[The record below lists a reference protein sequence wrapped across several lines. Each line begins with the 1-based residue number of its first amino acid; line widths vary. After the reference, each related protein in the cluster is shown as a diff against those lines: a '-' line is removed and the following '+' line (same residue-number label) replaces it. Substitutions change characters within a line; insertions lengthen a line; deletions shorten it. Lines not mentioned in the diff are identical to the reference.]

1 MIDCFLSLGS
11 NMGDKLENISNAIKF
26 IGLSP
31 ENSFLSKSEIY
42 ESRAMYNT
50 NLENFYNAV
59 IKIRTDLSPIELLAF
74 LKDIEKQMGRVKTI
88 DRYSERPIDIDIL
101 SYGDKII
108 DSKELTI
115 PHPHI
120 KERKFVLKPWSDID
134 SNYILARSNKKISD
148 LLDETSD
155 NSKLLTI
162 KE

>member
-11 NMGDKLENISNAIKF
+11 NMGNKLENISNAIRF
-26 IGLSP
+26 IELSP
-31 ENSFLSKSEIY
+31 ENFFLSKSEIY

-59 IKIRTDLSPIELLAF
+59 IKIKTDLPPMELLVF
-74 LKDIEKQMGRVKTI
+74 VKDIEKQMGRLKTTE
-88 DRYSERPIDIDIL
+88 RYSERPIDIDIL

-162 KE
+162 KK

>member
-11 NMGDKLENISNAIKF
+11 NMGNKLENISNAIRF
-26 IGLSP
+26 IELSP
-31 ENSFLSKSEIY
+31 GNSFLSKSEIY

-50 NLENFYNAV
+50 NLKNFYNAV

-74 LKDIEKQMGRVKTI
+74 LKDIEKQMGRVKTT

-108 DSKELTI
+108 NSKELTI

-148 LLDETSD
+148 LLNETSD

-162 KE
+162 KK

>member
-11 NMGDKLENISNAIKF
+11 NMGNKLENISNAIRF
-26 IGLSP
+26 IELSP
-31 ENSFLSKSEIY
+31 ESSFLSKSEIY

-59 IKIRTDLSPIELLAF
+59 IKIKTDLSPMELLAF
-74 LKDIEKQMGRVKTI
+74 VKDIEKQMGRLKTAE
-88 DRYSERPIDIDIL
+88 RYSERPIDIDIL

-108 DSKELTI
+108 DSKELII

-148 LLDETSD
+148 LLNETSD

-162 KE
+162 KK

>member
-11 NMGDKLENISNAIKF
+11 NMGNKLENISNAIRF
-26 IGLSP
+26 IELSP

-42 ESRAMYNT
+42 ESRAMYNS
-50 NLENFYNAV
+50 NLKNFYNAV
-59 IKIRTDLSPIELLAF
+59 IKIRTDLSPMELLAF

-108 DSKELTI
+108 NSRELTI

-148 LLDETSD
+148 LLNETSD

-162 KE
+162 KK